1 MTNADDFD
9 GFNECWLR
17 HETHLGK
24 TIDYKNSIQD
34 SLEIRKRYK
43 TFFGETARSTPDQC
57 KWTSDEY
64 MQWTGERQV
73 YNAMRMHLLS
83 SEAKLAWL
91 CRRKNAGNM
100 R

>member
-1 MTNADDFD
+1 MIITSIIYND
-9 GFNECWLR
+9 NEETISIR
-17 HETHLGK
+17 HTC
-24 TIDYKNSIQD
+24 KNSIQD

-43 TFFGETARSTPDQC
+43 TIFRDTARSTPDQSN
-57 KWTSDEY
+57 WTSDVY

-73 YNAMRMHLLS
+73 YSAMRMHLLS
-83 SEAKLAWL
+83 SEAKLARL